1 MAKVPTARSQRIGT
15 QVTQAPQTPFQAA
28 RTSVEMFGG
37 TEARQVSQLGE
48 ALASASDQFQQAQA
62 VIQNREDAIARSREY
77 GQFFAEMSDEFDR
90 VQAESDMTSSQTISD
105 YNQLLDAAAEKALA
119 GHANRSPESYAKFA
133 QRIDS
138 AKTQFATTLTNNVRT
153 EQRAYIA
160 NQYENQFK
168 DLASK
173 VQSGEMSLAEASI
186 QSDQY
191 LSDIDPALPN
201 SEVMGL
207 QDAAEQAIAIGA
219 INRFANAGQYEELS
233 EFMNS
238 NPSIVASLPTNVTQ
252 KYVDMVQQA
261 RSNEVKR
268 QAAFAAKE
276 DQYRQVMGLPPGAPI
291 PTSVR
296 MSLMGIPM
304 PKARV
309 PLTDA
314 GKVIADREY
323 LKQQHGEDSE
333 QVRMYDLVQSSAPK
347 PNSPLGK
354 LIADKRAA
362 EERGDVAAVNAYD
375 AAIKAENPNYQREQE
390 YRASFVK
397 VQNAITRETDN
408 LNILQKNVGKVLE
421 LVTGIKYT
429 GGNDRAFMEAVR
441 KRVVEEDFESFVTG
455 IPGKMLS
462 TYYPSSTA
470 AEIEQMMKQFQ
481 GHIAF
486 GALQR
491 MREASPSNGALGN
504 VSNFEIDRLQAQMGS
519 LDIFGSP
526 VAAANTLIRLFEQ
539 TPRTI
544 EMINNAF
551 KADYA
556 FILNEQTP
564 GEGQDQPRQTKGGP
578 TDLTEGGNQPAASAP
593 TTQPAPVP
601 GEQSPSDMMQGGMN
615 SASFDL
621 VSMAKLPEEQQVSII
636 SDAVGRGAVT
646 FMSQEGRDQL
656 ADYLASMD
664 VNKLK
669 DSPDG
674 YKQFILILDA
684 LEGDGD
690 KQ

>member
-37 TEARQVSQLGE
+37 TEARQVSRLGE

-119 GHANRSPESYAKFA
+119 GHANRSPESYARFA
-133 QRIDS
+133 QRIES

-160 NQYENQFK
+160 NQFENQFK
-168 DLASK
+168 DLAFK

-268 QAAFAAKE
+268 QAELAAKE

-296 MSLMGIPM
+296 MSLMGISM

-314 GKVIADREY
+314 GKAIADLEA
-323 LKQQHGEDSE
+323 LKQQYGEDSE
-333 QVRMYDLVQSSAPK
+333 QVKMFKLVQSSAPK

-354 LIADKRAA
+354 LIADKQAA
-362 EERGDVAAVNAYD
+362 EERGDVAAAK
-375 AAIKAENPNYQREQE
+375 ALGTAIKAENPNYEREQE
-390 YRASFVK
+390 YRASFTK

-408 LNILQKNVGKVLE
+408 LNILQQNTGKILE
-421 LVTGIKYT
+421 LVTGVKYT
-429 GGNDRAFMEAVR
+429 GGNDQAFMEAVR
-441 KRVVEEDFESFVTG
+441 KRVAEEDFESFVTG
-455 IPGKMLS
+455 LTGKIASAYPGS
-462 TYYPSSTA
+462 A
-470 AEIEQMMKQFQ
+470 ASEIEQMMKQLQ
-481 GHIAF
+481 GNIAF

-491 MREASPSNGALGN
+491 MREASPSGGALGN
-504 VSNFEIDRLQAQMGS
+504 VSNFEIDRLQAQMGA
-519 LDIFGSP
+519 LDFIGAPLAS
-526 VAAANTLIRLFEQ
+526 AQTLIRLFEQ

-544 EMINNAF
+544 KMIDDAF

-593 TTQPAPVP
+593 TTQPAPVS
-601 GEQSPSDMMQGGMN
+601 GEQPPSDMMQGGMN

-621 VSMAKLPEEQQVSII
+621 AAISKLPDEEQI
-636 SDAVGRGAVT
+636 SVISEVVERGGIQY
-646 FMSQEGRDQL
+646 MSQEGKDQL
-656 ADYLASMD
+656 ASYLAGMNLEELS
-664 VNKLK
+664 K
-669 DSPDG
+669 SPDAFG
-674 YKQFILILDA
+674 RWDSIIDMLLN
-684 LEGDGD
+684 DGD